1 MAYNFSGVKNTT
13 ELNDVVKFI
22 HYYAKVKEANPSMV
36 DEKLIAQKVE
46 NDHGVLHSEDQLKFA
61 KEINNG
67 VMPKRE
73 DIQRIIS
80 EFQAYIKQKMQDEE
94 DEFNKADAEFKTAEA
109 IQQEGEN
116 AADQLDEMHRQ
127 RRNTRIKQGVL
138 GAVLGFGA
146 CALLGP
152 VVAPLLGLASLG
164 TGATLL
170 ISAGASGYFAKFRA
184 DRSIKEAGLDDRT
197 LIKELQ
203 KKVKEAASQYNN
215 YKSKEQV
222 KNFAESNRNTTQR
235 EFQNYEQIGSNYE
248 VLQENERN
256 DAHTR
261 LLQLQN
267 DINSVKN
274 TTMEGML
281 ASGGMGV
288 ADYVDDK
295 TKATTAS
302 SEITAII
309 QQLQNLPLDSNFQK
323 EMAKLVAEAEKKKA
337 EIDAIDIPNKKY
349 GDEVKSAI
357 QALYNEYESIT
368 GLVSGLSDGLRN
380 NADITA
386 QLNACENIYNPITSS
401 LDGEKVGAIESK
413 LNAFK
418 TEGAKLKGIVR
429 TAWITEQ
436 NPENLPEDTPEA
448 RAYKTAVE
456 NANTWNDRA
465 KNAPADQKA
474 NAEAMAELTF
484 MKARLSNLEQ
494 QRAAT
499 GKEELW
505 YNDSG
510 RNVVINVKRK
520 IESAINRVDAEL
532 SAVNSRAKTP
542 VNALAEATNNVNIN
556 NISGNVRLLAGK
568 GPTQAQRDT
577 TDREL
582 GELISKLMAELS
594 QCKTNIQSA
603 LPNKY
608 INGLVQPLDREVD
621 DLKKKIE
628 DENSPTGYKY
638 KVKQAKSQADL
649 DRIKKDAE
657 VERDEIKK
665 RLDEAEENAKDF
677 AKKIKEIE
685 EAYDKFRKTYIE
697 NLNYADENNIIDK
710 DRFLE
715 LKKDVSGVYIS
726 LSSRKDNKL
735 IDIKQA
741 EADLQTLTTKI
752 SENEA
757 EIDKLKQP
765 QSVIDRKN
773 ALKQSLKQNKNDIND
788 RIAKIIKYKEVEQY
802 LQNATNELDKLDAIK
817 DADIDNASEDK
828 LEQIEKNV
836 NTVNMTAKG
845 FLDQAESKNDEIVKV
860 CDKMSA
866 IKNSHNSR
874 EVALEVQNR
883 LRKNGDN
890 SLKEYNDLIGK
901 IDEYLGNSSQVELQ
915 QLNEYHTQ
923 LISKERNYRDAV
935 NKAQQELEKEKE
947 LHNENADDEADK
959 LHPNPE
965 EQDVADDNYKK
976 DALRELADI
985 EKSNNNRFNEYAKNL
1000 SREKEQLG
1008 KNALDKF
1015 FCDVRDAINSATTKN
1030 KIQTLLDGSKDV
1042 VNKVKEGIQSIKDEE
1057 HSTLINSEEAGQQG
1071 LPEAEELKGLPDG
1084 RKQQIL
1090 DKIGSELFGKNGS
1103 TSQVER
1109 VSQEALNLENY
1120 KQTNLQELEEIRT
1133 QYMAELDNANGLSGG
1148 DKVESRAVS
1157 VDHFNG
1163 IKAGIEKA
1171 ETQTAVDKCMEVAKE
1186 SLNGLKELIQQ
1197 NSTESEGEKD
1207 GTGKTEHRR
1216 TLMDADRERLIETKG
1231 DVTLPKKEEHDG
1243 EKGMPETSSEGIKV
1257 DFVLVENIK
1266 AICSKVKGGFSNFRN
1281 QKVIGEDKCLV
1292 DEGEVRDLCNTY
1304 INKSGISEE
1313 KRKKLGLD
1321 NESIKN
1327 MPLEQLVSRCNGL
1340 NAEAEND
1347 GDEPQM

>member
-46 NDHGVLHSEDQLKFA
+46 NDHGVLHSEDQLKLA

-67 VMPKRE
+67 VMPKIE

-127 RRNTRIKQGVL
+127 RRNTRVKQGVL

-164 TGATLL
+164 TSATLL

-203 KKVKEAASQYNN
+203 KKVKEATSQYNN

-256 DAHTR
+256 DAHNR

-323 EMAKLVAEAEKKKA
+323 EMARLVAEAEKKKA

-380 NADITA
+380 NADVTA

-436 NPENLPEDTPEA
+436 NPESLPESTPEEK
-448 RAYKTAVE
+448 AYKTAVA
-456 NANTWNDRA
+456 NAKTWNDRA
-465 KNAPADQKA
+465 KTAPADQKA

-484 MKARLSNLEQ
+484 MKARLQELEA
-494 QRAAT
+494 QRAKT
-499 GKEELW
+499 GKKELW

-510 RNVVINVKRK
+510 RNVVIDVKVK
-520 IESAINRVDAEL
+520 IESAINGVDAEL
-532 SAVNSRAKTP
+532 SDVYSQAKTP
-542 VNALAEATNNVNIN
+542 ADALAEATNIVNIN
-556 NISGNVRLLAGK
+556 DISGYVRLLAGK

-582 GELISKLMAELS
+582 GELITKLMAELS
-594 QCKTNIQSA
+594 QCKTNIQSV
-603 LPNKY
+603 LSNKD
-608 INGLVQPLDREVD
+608 INGLVQLLNQEVE

-628 DENSPTGYKY
+628 DENSPMGYKY

-657 VERDEIKK
+657 SERDEIKN
-665 RLDEAEENAKDF
+665 RLDKAEENAKDF
-677 AKKIKEIE
+677 ANKIKEIE
-685 EAYDKFRKTYIE
+685 EAYDNFRITYIE
-697 NLNYADENNIIDK
+697 NRNYANENNIIDK

-715 LKKDVSGVYIS
+715 LKKEVSGVYIN
-726 LSSRKDNKL
+726 LSSRTDNKL
-735 IDIKQA
+735 IDINQA
-741 EADLQTLTTKI
+741 EADLQALTTKI

-757 EIDKLKQP
+757 EIKKLKQP
-765 QSVIDRKN
+765 VESIKGEKEKSPEEQKTEETPSDEAADLQQYKDNKKETLKKVSLQNEKSACIVYATDN
-773 ALKQSLKQNKNDIND
+773 LKQKLTEEDKKNL
-788 RIAKIIKYKEVEQY
+788 E
-802 LQNATNELDKLDAIK
+802 AIVTGVYNQTL
-817 DADIDNASEDK
+817 ANIDNATTKEEVDDVVRSFDGVNKVVVDKYLKMKSEQAKNQDDVKDNGDHENPGDEADNLRPNPAEQRMEETPSPTPEEQKPKETPAVPTENPIKNNSEKSDK
-828 LEQIEKNV
+828 DKSITDIFNEVYTKTSSDGNPQGEEDN
-836 NTVNMTAKG
+836 G
-845 FLDQAESKNDEIVKV
+845 QRGQGESKNKQADARI
-860 CDKMSA
+860 
-866 IKNSHNSR
+866 H
-874 EVALEVQNR
+874 
-883 LRKNGDN
+883 
-890 SLKEYNDLIGK
+890 
-901 IDEYLGNSSQVELQ
+901 VEWFPGL
-915 QLNEYHTQ
+915 
-923 LISKERNYRDAV
+923 SKKGARTTE
-935 NKAQQELEKEKE
+935 EKS
-947 LHNENADDEADK
+947 ENADSENGGEHKVPVDNSRKDECIK
-959 LHPNPE
+959 
-965 EQDVADDNYKK
+965 YIKGFRKK
-976 DALRELADI
+976 HYLQASEVDGLVRNDGNGSDINRLIAICKALRKWE
-985 EKSNNNRFNEYAKNL
+985 NMN
-1000 SREKEQLG
+1000 
-1008 KNALDKF
+1008 
-1015 FCDVRDAINSATTKN
+1015 
-1030 KIQTLLDGSKDV
+1030 
-1042 VNKVKEGIQSIKDEE
+1042 VN
-1057 HSTLINSEEAGQQG
+1057 
-1071 LPEAEELKGLPDG
+1071 
-1084 RKQQIL
+1084 
-1090 DKIGSELFGKNGS
+1090 
-1103 TSQVER
+1103 
-1109 VSQEALNLENY
+1109 
-1120 KQTNLQELEEIRT
+1120 
-1133 QYMAELDNANGLSGG
+1133 
-1148 DKVESRAVS
+1148 
-1157 VDHFNG
+1157 
-1163 IKAGIEKA
+1163 
-1171 ETQTAVDKCMEVAKE
+1171 
-1186 SLNGLKELIQQ
+1186 
-1197 NSTESEGEKD
+1197 
-1207 GTGKTEHRR
+1207 
-1216 TLMDADRERLIETKG
+1216 
-1231 DVTLPKKEEHDG
+1231 
-1243 EKGMPETSSEGIKV
+1243 
-1257 DFVLVENIK
+1257 
-1266 AICSKVKGGFSNFRN
+1266 
-1281 QKVIGEDKCLV
+1281 
-1292 DEGEVRDLCNTY
+1292 
-1304 INKSGISEE
+1304 
-1313 KRKKLGLD
+1313 
-1321 NESIKN
+1321 
-1327 MPLEQLVSRCNGL
+1327 

>member
-46 NDHGVLHSEDQLKFA
+46 NDHGVLHPEDQLKLA

-127 RRNTRIKQGVL
+127 RRNTRVKQGVL

-203 KKVKEAASQYNN
+203 KKVKEAASQYNDYN
-215 YKSKEQV
+215 SKEKV

-235 EFQNYEQIGSNYE
+235 DFQNYEQIGSNYE

-429 TAWITEQ
+429 TAWIDEQ
-436 NPENLPEDTPEA
+436 NPESLTENTPEA

-465 KNAPADQKA
+465 KTAPADQKA

-520 IESAINRVDAEL
+520 IESAINGVDAEL

-556 NISGNVRLLAGK
+556 DISGYVRILAGK

-577 TDREL
+577 TDREQ
-582 GELISKLMAELS
+582 GELISKLLAELN
-594 QCKTNIQSA
+594 QCKTNIQSV
-603 LPNKY
+603 LPNKD
-608 INGLVQPLDREVD
+608 INGLVKPLDQEVD
-621 DLKKKIE
+621 ECIE
-628 DENSPTGYKY
+628 S
-638 KVKQAKSQADL
+638 ADAVL
-649 DRIKKDAE
+649 DGPK
-657 VERDEIKK
+657 
-665 RLDEAEENAKDF
+665 
-677 AKKIKEIE
+677 
-685 EAYDKFRKTYIE
+685 
-697 NLNYADENNIIDK
+697 
-710 DRFLE
+710 
-715 LKKDVSGVYIS
+715 
-726 LSSRKDNKL
+726 KL
-735 IDIKQA
+735 I
-741 EADLQTLTTKI
+741 E
-752 SENEA
+752 
-757 EIDKLKQP
+757 
-765 QSVIDRKN
+765 
-773 ALKQSLKQNKNDIND
+773 
-788 RIAKIIKYKEVEQY
+788 
-802 LQNATNELDKLDAIK
+802 
-817 DADIDNASEDK
+817 
-828 LEQIEKNV
+828 
-836 NTVNMTAKG
+836 
-845 FLDQAESKNDEIVKV
+845 
-860 CDKMSA
+860 
-866 IKNSHNSR
+866 
-874 EVALEVQNR
+874 
-883 LRKNGDN
+883 
-890 SLKEYNDLIGK
+890 
-901 IDEYLGNSSQVELQ
+901 
-915 QLNEYHTQ
+915 
-923 LISKERNYRDAV
+923 
-935 NKAQQELEKEKE
+935 
-947 LHNENADDEADK
+947 
-959 LHPNPE
+959 
-965 EQDVADDNYKK
+965 
-976 DALRELADI
+976 
-985 EKSNNNRFNEYAKNL
+985 
-1000 SREKEQLG
+1000 
-1008 KNALDKF
+1008 
-1015 FCDVRDAINSATTKN
+1015 
-1030 KIQTLLDGSKDV
+1030 
-1042 VNKVKEGIQSIKDEE
+1042 
-1057 HSTLINSEEAGQQG
+1057 
-1071 LPEAEELKGLPDG
+1071 
-1084 RKQQIL
+1084 
-1090 DKIGSELFGKNGS
+1090 
-1103 TSQVER
+1103 
-1109 VSQEALNLENY
+1109 
-1120 KQTNLQELEEIRT
+1120 
-1133 QYMAELDNANGLSGG
+1133 
-1148 DKVESRAVS
+1148 
-1157 VDHFNG
+1157 
-1163 IKAGIEKA
+1163 
-1171 ETQTAVDKCMEVAKE
+1171 
-1186 SLNGLKELIQQ
+1186 Q
-1197 NSTESEGEKD
+1197 NSTESEGKKG
-1207 GTGKTEHRR
+1207 GTGKTEHHR
-1216 TLMDADRERLIETKG
+1216 TLIDAARERLIGTKG
-1231 DVTLPKKEEHDG
+1231 DATLPKEEEHDG
-1243 EKGMPETSSEGIKV
+1243 GKGMAETSSEGRFLKV
-1257 DFVLVENIK
+1257 DFVLVDNIK
-1266 AICSKVKGGFSNFRN
+1266 TICSKVKGGFSNFRN
-1281 QKVIGEDKCLV
+1281 QKVTGEDKCLV
-1292 DEGEVRDLCNTY
+1292 DEGEVRKLCNEY

-1313 KRKKLGLD
+1313 KRKELGLD
-1321 NESIKN
+1321 DETIKN
-1327 MPLEQLVSRCNGL
+1327 MPLEELVRRYNGL
-1340 NAEAEND
+1340 NAQAKND